1 MIYGSR
7 GMKSV
12 CVCEERSVFSSL
24 LITAGLDSALC
35 SHISSDSS
43 TKAGEEPDI
52 RRVNLLSINC
62 YLQLIECYVV
72 KYSCVLRLPD
82 L

>member
-1 MIYGSR
+1 M
-7 GMKSV
+7 

-52 RRVNLLSINC
+52 RRVNLLSIIC
-62 YLQLIECYVV
+62 YLQLVGCYEIQLGAASARP
-72 KYSCVLRLPD
+72 KKKKKGYLQP
-82 L
+82 